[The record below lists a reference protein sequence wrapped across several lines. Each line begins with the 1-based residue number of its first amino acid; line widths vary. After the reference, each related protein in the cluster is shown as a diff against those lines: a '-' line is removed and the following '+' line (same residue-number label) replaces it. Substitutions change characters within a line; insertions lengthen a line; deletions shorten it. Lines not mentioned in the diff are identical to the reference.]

1 MMIGL
6 RAFLK
11 ESNQIEGI
19 SEDPGVGQISAAE
32 LFLDLPRVEVRDL
45 CAVVSVFQPGA
56 VLRDRPGLDVW
67 VGDYYPP
74 RGGPDVRDRLEEL
87 LLPLVR
93 AGEPGVQNPH
103 YVHCEYENLHPFT
116 DGNGRSGRLLW
127 LWQMQQ
133 APLGFL
139 HHFYYQ
145 TLASR
150 SPRPR

>member
-1 MMIGL
+1 MIGL

-19 SEDPGVGQISAAE
+19 SEDPDAGQLSVAE
-32 LFLDLPRVEVRDL
+32 LFLDLPHVEVRDL
-45 CAVVSVFQPGA
+45 CAVVSVFQPSA

-74 RGGPDVRDRLEEL
+74 RGGPEIRDLLEEL
-87 LLPLVR
+87 LLPLAR
-93 AGEPGVQNPH
+93 SGEPGAQNPH
-103 YVHCEYENLHPFT
+103 YIHCEYENLHPFT

-127 LWQMQQ
+127 LWQMRR

>member
-1 MMIGL
+1 MIGL

-11 ESNQIEGI
+11 ESNQIESI
-19 SEDPGVGQISAAE
+19 FEDPDAGQISAAE
-32 LFLDLPRVEVRDL
+32 LFLALPRIEVQNL
-45 CAVVSVFQPGA
+45 CAVVSAFQPGA
-56 VLRDRPGLDVW
+56 VLRDRPGLDVR
-67 VGDYYPP
+67 VGDYFPP

-87 LLPLVR
+87 LLPLARV
-93 AGEPGVQNPH
+93 GEPGAQNPH
-103 YVHCEYENLHPFT
+103 YIHCEYENLHPFT

-127 LWQMQQ
+127 LWQMRR

-150 SPRPR
+150 RMWPR